1 MQRICVDMDEVMA
14 DTLAEH
20 IRRYNQTFDEEV
32 TPEDLAG
39 KGLWE
44 VAPLD
49 RQAQL
54 RAFLDAEDF
63 FEDLPLMPDAQPVL
77 KDLSTRFE
85 IYIATQAM
93 AVPNS
98 LGPKYRWLQRHF
110 PFIPPT
116 HYVFCGDK
124 SILRADFLIDDQPR
138 NLLRFEGQGL
148 LYSAP
153 HNIMATGY
161 VRVNNWLEVAQF
173 FADLPATAD
182 AAAQATIPSRLVPA
196 RCFPRRR
203 TPLPGEFDTM
213 ECDRVRLPSKVFY
226 HATPLPRCRRM
237 RRGRPCTLRG

>member
-14 DTLAEH
+14 DTLSEH

-39 KGLWE
+39 KGLLE
-44 VAPLD
+44 IAPLD

-77 KDLSTRFE
+77 QYLSSRFE

-98 LGPKYRWLQRHF
+98 LGSKYRWLQRHF
-110 PFIPPT
+110 PFIPPS
-116 HYVFCGDK
+116 HYVFCGNK
-124 SILRADFLIDDQPR
+124 SILRADYLIDDQPK

-153 HNIMATGY
+153 HNLSATGF
-161 VRVNNWLEVAQF
+161 VRVNNWREVAVY
-173 FADLPATAD
+173 FAAV
-182 AAAQATIPSRLVPA
+182 PSQ
-196 RCFPRRR
+196 
-203 TPLPGEFDTM
+203 PGNPT
-213 ECDRVRLPSKVFY
+213 
-226 HATPLPRCRRM
+226 
-237 RRGRPCTLRG
+237 